1 MQRQTLPLPA
11 ATGNGARYAT
21 MALFFVAGATYA
33 TWGIHIPTLRDRF
46 ALSPA
51 WLSVAMFAVA
61 LGAIVAMQPV
71 GKLIARAGSDRV
83 AGYAA
88 WCFAATTA
96 LLMLMPGLWPTLV
109 MLIGFGIAN
118 AAYDVAMNAQAATV
132 EAGSDKPIM
141 STLHGLFSIGGMVGA
156 SVGGLVISLGVPPW
170 LHFVGMG
177 LLIAITGLVA
187 RPKLIADPAV
197 SAVSADKHAHAG
209 RLLWVIGILAFLGL
223 VAEGAMYDWTAIYL
237 RDVAKSAA
245 LASFGYAT
253 FSGGMAVG
261 RFSGDAL
268 RARLGML
275 RLLMLSGSIGLA
287 GIVLALAWPNPWA
300 ALLGFLL
307 MGLGCANLVPIF
319 FVAASRLP
327 GLHAGEAIAAVARLA
342 YVGMLIGPVL
352 IGFVAEHAGL
362 RTALWLVAL
371 SIAWIAIDG
380 SRVLKKAIA
389 PPPQP

>member
-1 MQRQTLPLPA
+1 MQRQTLPLPTA
-11 ATGNGARYAT
+11 SGSRHAT

-71 GKLIARAGSDRV
+71 GKLIARHGSDRIV
-83 AGYAA
+83 GISA

-96 LLMLMPGLWPTLV
+96 LLMLMPSLWLTLAV
-109 MLIGFGIAN
+109 LIGFGIAN

-141 STLHGLFSIGGMVGA
+141 STLHGLFSVGGMVGA
-156 SVGGLVISLGVPPW
+156 SVGGGIISLGVPPW

-177 LLIAITGLVA
+177 LLIAITGVLA
-187 RPKLIADPAV
+187 RPKLIADTAPA
-197 SAVSADKHAHAG
+197 STDHGGHARSG
-209 RLLWVIGILAFLGL
+209 RLLWVIGFLAFLGL

-237 RDVAKSAA
+237 RDVAKSVT

-253 FSGGMAVG
+253 FSGGMAIG

-268 RARLGML
+268 RARMGML
-275 RLLMLSGSIGLA
+275 KLLSASGIVGVA

-371 SIAWIAIDG
+371 AIAWIAVDG
-380 SRVLKKAIA
+380 GRVLKKALKPA
-389 PPPQP
+389 P

>member
-1 MQRQTLPLPA
+1 MQRQTLPPRTA
-11 ATGNGARYAT
+11 PRYAS

-61 LGAIVAMQPV
+61 LGAIVAMQPLGRQV
-71 GKLIARAGSDRV
+71 AKLGSDKV
-83 AGYAA
+83 VGISA
-88 WCFAATTA
+88 WCFAAATG
-96 LLMLMPGLWPTLV
+96 LLMLMPNFWLTLV
-109 MLIGFGIAN
+109 VLIGFGIAN

-141 STLHGLFSIGGMVGA
+141 STLHGLFSVGGMVGA
-156 SVGGLVISLGVPPW
+156 SVGGGLISLGVPPW

-177 LLIAITGLVA
+177 VLIAIVGVIA
-187 RPKLIADPAV
+187 RPKLIADPTVGAMNQ
-197 SAVSADKHAHAG
+197 DKHAHSG
-209 RLLWVIGILAFLGL
+209 RLLWVIGFLAFLGL

-237 RDVAKSAA
+237 RDVAQSAA

-275 RLLMLSGSIGLA
+275 KLLMVSGCVGLA
-287 GIVLALAWPNPWA
+287 GIVLALAWPHPWA
-300 ALLGFLL
+300 ALIGFLF

-319 FVAASRLP
+319 FVAASKLP
-327 GLHAGEAIAAVARLA
+327 GMHAGEAIAAVARLA

-362 RTALWLVAL
+362 RLAMVLVAL

-380 SRVLKKAIA
+380 SRVLKKALKPA
-389 PPPQP
+389 P

>member
-1 MQRQTLPLPA
+1 MQRQTLPPRTA
-11 ATGNGARYAT
+11 PRYAT
-21 MALFFVAGATYA
+21 MALFFIAGATYA

-61 LGAIVAMQPV
+61 FGAIIAMQPV
-71 GKLIARAGSDRV
+71 GKLIARIGSDRV
-83 AGYAA
+83 VGVSA

-96 LLMLMPGLWPTLV
+96 LLMLMPSFWLTLAV
-109 MLIGFGIAN
+109 LIGFGIAN

-132 EAGSDKPIM
+132 ESGSDKPIM
-141 STLHGLFSIGGMVGA
+141 STLHGLFSVGGMVGA
-156 SVGGLVISLGVPPW
+156 SVGGGLISLGVPPW
-170 LHFVGMG
+170 LHCVGMG
-177 LLIAITGLVA
+177 VLIAIVGLVA
-187 RPKLIADPAV
+187 RPKLIADPAM
-197 SAVSADKHAHAG
+197 STGSSEKHAHAG
-209 RLLWVIGILAFLGL
+209 RLLWVIGFLAFLGL

-237 RDVAKSAA
+237 RDVAQSAA

-253 FSGGMAVG
+253 FSGGMAIG

-275 RLLMLSGSIGLA
+275 KLLMISGCVGLA
-287 GIVLALAWPNPWA
+287 GIVLALTWPNPWV
-300 ALLGFLL
+300 ALTGFLF

-327 GLHAGEAIAAVARLA
+327 GIHAGEAIAAVARLA
-342 YVGMLIGPVL
+342 YVGMLVGPVL
-352 IGFVAEHAGL
+352 IGFVAEQAGL
-362 RTALWLVAL
+362 RIAMVLVAL

-389 PPPQP
+389 SPPQS

>member
-1 MQRQTLPLPA
+1 
-11 ATGNGARYAT
+11 

-71 GKLIARAGSDRV
+71 GKLIARLGSDKV
-83 AGYAA
+83 VGVSA

-96 LLMLMPGLWPTLV
+96 LLMLMPSFWLTLLV
-109 MLIGFGIAN
+109 LIGFGVAN

-132 EAGSDKPIM
+132 EAGGDKPIM
-141 STLHGLFSIGGMVGA
+141 STLHGLFSVGGMVGA
-156 SVGGLVISLGVPPW
+156 SVGGVIISLGVPPW

-177 LLIAITGLVA
+177 VLIAITGVLA
-187 RPKLIADPAV
+187 RPRLIADPA
-197 SAVSADKHAHAG
+197 SAAAGGQQKHAHAG
-209 RLLWVIGILAFLGL
+209 RLLWVIGFLAFLGL

-237 RDVAKSAA
+237 RDVAKSVT

-253 FSGGMAVG
+253 FSGGMAIG

-268 RARLGML
+268 RARMGML
-275 RLLMLSGSIGLA
+275 KLLSTSGIVGVA

-300 ALLGFLL
+300 ALFGFLL

-327 GLHAGEAIAAVARLA
+327 DMHAGEAIAAVARLA
-342 YVGMLIGPVL
+342 YVGMLLGPVL
-352 IGFVAEHAGL
+352 IGFVAQHAGL
-362 RTALWLVAL
+362 RLALGLVAV

-380 SRVLKKAIA
+380 SRVLKRAL
-389 PPPQP
+389 QPA